1 MLVTIKLGGS
11 IAFPEGPDLGLIED
25 FSKKVKKLVS
35 GGCDVAVVVGAG
47 SISRTY
53 TKKLRPHMNEAF
65 LDEIGIELA
74 RLNAKIIAKSLGGKY
89 VTTLIDAME
98 TVEEHL
104 IPVMGGLTPG
114 QSTDAVAAVVAEYL
128 EADALLV
135 LTNVD
140 GIYDKD
146 PKKYPDAKKMDRM
159 DFGELRKICE
169 TLEYS
174 ASDYPVFDFVAAKT
188 VSRSK
193 IKTVVC
199 NGSKVK
205 DFRDAMAGKFGT
217 VIDK

>member
-11 IAFPEGPDLGLIED
+11 IAFPDGPDLGLVED
-25 FSKKVKKLVS
+25 FSRKVKKLAKAI
-35 GGCDVAVVVGAG
+35 DVAVVVGAG

-53 TKKLRPHMNEAF
+53 TRKLRPKMNEAF
-65 LDEIGIELA
+65 LDELGIELA
-74 RLNAKIIAKSLGGKY
+74 RLNAKIIAKALGGKY
-89 VTTLIDAME
+89 VQTLREAME

-146 PKKYPDAKKMDRM
+146 PLKHPDAARLGKMGFR
-159 DFGELRKICE
+159 ELQRICE
-169 TLEYS
+169 SLEYS
-174 ASDYPVFDFVAAKT
+174 ASDYPVFDFVAAKI

-193 IKTVVC
+193 IRTVVC
-199 NGSKVK
+199 NGRKIRDFK
-205 DFRDAMAGKFGT
+205 DVLAGKLGT
-217 VIDK
+217 VIEG

>member
-11 IAFPEGPDLGLIED
+11 IAFPEGPDMCLIGD
-25 FSKKVKKLVS
+25 FSRKVKKLVS
-35 GGCDVAVVVGAG
+35 AGYDVAVVVGAG
-47 SISRTY
+47 SVSRTY
-53 TKKLRPHMNEAF
+53 TKKLRPQMNEAF

-74 RLNAKIIAKSLGGKY
+74 RLNAKIIARSLGGKY
-89 VTTLIDAME
+89 VTTLTAAME

-128 EADALLV
+128 EADVLIV

-140 GIYDKD
+140 GIYDRD
-146 PKKYPDAKKMDRM
+146 PRKYPDAKKMDRM
-159 DFGELRKICE
+159 DFTELRKICE

-188 VSRSK
+188 VSRSE
-193 IKTVVC
+193 IRTVVC
-199 NGSKVK
+199 NGSKIRNFK
-205 DFRDAMAGKFGT
+205 EAISGKVGT

>member
-11 IAFPEGPDLGLIED
+11 IAFPDGPDLGFIED
-25 FSKKVKKLVS
+25 FSRKVKKLTKTA
-35 GGCDVAVVVGAG
+35 DVAVVVGAG

-53 TKKLRPHMNEAF
+53 TKRLRSRMNEAF
-65 LDEIGIELA
+65 LDELGIELA
-74 RLNAKIIAKSLGGKY
+74 RLNAKIIAKFLVGKY
-89 VTTLIDAME
+89 VQTLREAME
-98 TVEEHL
+98 TVEERL

-146 PKKYPDAKKMDRM
+146 PEKHPDAKKMGRM
-159 DFGELRKICE
+159 GFRELQRICE
-169 TLEYS
+169 SLEYS
-174 ASDYPVFDFVAAKT
+174 ASDYPVFDFVAAKI

-193 IKTVVC
+193 IRTVVC
-199 NGSKVK
+199 NGRNVREFK
-205 DFRDAMAGKFGT
+205 DVLAGKLGT
-217 VIDK
+217 VIED

>member
-11 IAFPEGPDLGLIED
+11 IAFPEGPDLELINE
-25 FSKKVKKLVS
+25 FSRKIKKLVS
-35 GGCDVAVVVGAG
+35 TGYDVAVVVGAG

-53 TKKLRPHMNEAF
+53 TKRLRPQMNEAF
-65 LDEIGIELA
+65 LDEVGIELA
-74 RLNAKIIAKSLGGKY
+74 RLNAKIIAKALGGKY
-89 VTTLIDAME
+89 VTTLTEAME

-128 EADALLV
+128 EADVLIV

-146 PKKYPDAKKMDRM
+146 PRKHADAKKIDRM

-188 VSRSK
+188 VSRSE

-205 DFRDAMAGKFGT
+205 DFKDAMSGKAGT